1 MGSMSLPH
9 WGIVL
14 VVVLL
19 VFGTRKLGGIGADL
33 GRAVKGFKDGVKGAD
48 QPRAAPKD
56 GASPALKRD

>member
-1 MGSMSLPH
+1 MGSMSLLH

-33 GRAVKGFKDGVKGAD
+33 GQAVKGFKDGVKGAD
-48 QPRAAPKD
+48 QPAP
-56 GASPALKRD
+56 RDEGTQV